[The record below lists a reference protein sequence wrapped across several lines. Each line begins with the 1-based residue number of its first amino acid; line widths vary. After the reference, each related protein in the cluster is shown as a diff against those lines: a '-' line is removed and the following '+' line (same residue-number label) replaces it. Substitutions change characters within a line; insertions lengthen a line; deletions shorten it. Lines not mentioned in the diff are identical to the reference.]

1 MPMPRAPRSPW
12 KKPRRGSEADL
23 RFDDEYDSECV
34 LARVCARHS
43 AAAGRARPRGSAHAD
58 WAAAPATLAMRV
70 CVTAAD
76 LIWTSGENFKFEQTG
91 SDRCDSPTIL
101 SGEGLSL
108 GMLDLSGTSDP
119 NFGSDCGPEERLDE
133 TQNSANTSAQC
144 ADHNASHLSASPTPA
159 GQSRKAKTL
168 GLPSPGRVLDN
179 SGHSAGNSS
188 LNHSQMQ
195 TAVAV
200 RDVRLFNVAELN
212 ESGSPLHPQKLF
224 SIGMVGAEA
233 GGGPSLTT
241 QPLANSVQNGQGLGA
256 TPGHAPPGIAHGFPS
271 KGKGA
276 MDEAGDVVSSLDRPA
291 RRLSA
296 PLTYG
301 MHSSNP
307 SPGRLRYNPF
317 LPRTGTA
324 SSGLTMGFFGEAS
337 APLTTRSFMDDFCE
351 QKEIGR
357 GSFGRVF
364 SCRRKIDLC
373 LYAVKEINN
382 EFRSERERER
392 LLREI
397 YALST
402 QGDNVHV
409 VRYFNAWEQD
419 DKLYIQTELCT
430 GSLKDVRKQHGALP
444 EDALNAAASGHTH
457 SLKDILVQ
465 VATGLTFMH
474 VHKMAHLDGACVPGL
489 TFLSS
494 LHLPCALPQH
504 PKPANFSQVAGR
516 EIDLIV
522 WGCSQTRQH
531 LHNGERHLQAGR
543 LGFGFER
550 LAAHARRRGRQALP
564 QP

>member
-1 MPMPRAPRSPW
+1 MRTTASTPRPPRPAPADSGLPRSHRW
-12 KKPRRGSEADL
+12 
-23 RFDDEYDSECV
+23 RFV
-34 LARVCARHS
+34 
-43 AAAGRARPRGSAHAD
+43 P
-58 WAAAPATLAMRV
+58 
-70 CVTAAD
+70 AAD

-119 NFGSDCGPEERLDE
+119 QFGSDCGPEERLDTSSISPHA
-133 TQNSANTSAQC
+133 TQNCANTSAQC
-144 ADHNASHLSASPTPA
+144 ADHNASHLSASPTPVV
-159 GQSRKAKTL
+159 QSRKAKTL

-188 LNHSQMQ
+188 LNLSQMQ
-195 TAVAV
+195 TAPAV
-200 RDVRLFNVAELN
+200 RDVRPKFNVSELN
-212 ESGSPLHPQKLF
+212 VSGSPLHPQRLF
-224 SIGMVGAEA
+224 IPGLVGAEA
-233 GGGPSLTT
+233 GGGPSPTT
-241 QPLANSVQNGQGLGA
+241 QPLADSKQNGQGSDA
-256 TPGHAPPGIAHGFPS
+256 TPGHAPPGNAHGFPS

-276 MDEAGDVVSSLDRPA
+276 MDEASDVLSSLDRSA

-317 LPRTGTA
+317 LPRTFHGAA
-324 SSGLTMGFFGEAS
+324 SSGLTLGFFGEAS

-402 QGDNVHV
+402 QGDNIHV

-430 GSLKDVRKQHGALP
+430 GSLKDVRKRQGSLP
-444 EDALNAAASGHTH
+444 EDD
-457 SLKDILVQ
+457 LKNILVQ
-465 VATGLTFMH
+465 VATGLAFMH
-474 VHKMAHLDGACVPGL
+474 AHNMAHLDGACVSRTCPVL
-489 TFLSS
+489 AIYAACPNIRTPQIS
-494 LHLPCALPQH
+494 L
-504 PKPANFSQVAGR
+504 
-516 EIDLIV
+516 I
-522 WGCSQTRQH
+522 
-531 LHNGERHLQAGR
+531 LQALR
-543 LGFGFER
+543 LT
-550 LAAHARRRGRQALP
+550 
-564 QP
+564 